1 MKATDYLIS
10 SAALVLEKKKKRT
23 PLELVHDFMLL
34 VLLKK
39 KVATGKQLILV
50 SHVGPVLVLLIN

>member
-10 SAALVLEKKKKRT
+10 SAALVLEKKKT

>member
-10 SAALVLEKKKKRT
+10 SAALVLEKKKRT